1 MHLSIALCI
10 VAAGSLLRSASVTKP
25 VGKIQELLQGD
36 FSGSL
41 NTFCKHRHQLVVSMN
56 RLRLNSRSSSDDRL
70 KGFRAQ

>member
-41 NTFCKHRHQLVVSMN
+41 NTFCKIR
-56 RLRLNSRSSSDDRL
+56 
-70 KGFRAQ
+70 